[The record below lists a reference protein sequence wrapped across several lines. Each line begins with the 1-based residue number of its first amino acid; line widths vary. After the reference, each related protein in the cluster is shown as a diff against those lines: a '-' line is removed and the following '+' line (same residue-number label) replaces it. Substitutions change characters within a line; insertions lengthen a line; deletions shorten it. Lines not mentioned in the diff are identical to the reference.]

1 MDKQINREKRN
12 FDAKFDYRNKEI
24 PTICDHN
31 SIVLA
36 HQQNDKKLIE
46 LKKLLLIMSIVAL
59 TLAIILILMRIQSID
74 NFSSNKSPEKLIDGN
89 HNFDTD
95 ESEVYKVLNM
105 RNNSVETNYNKVVE
119 ISEAVKTPTT
129 LAPTTT
135 EETVKPSTTTIQS
148 TTTKEI
154 DYILA
159 TVTVNRATVPDK
171 DYTIFSKVSDPFVDL
186 YIDGIKIGS
195 TNFIKDSNSP
205 QWNYHFVHQIK
216 LSVDSVI
223 SFEIFD
229 KDLTKNEYI
238 GGLTVKISQLMADG
252 LNGKITHQNY
262 GSGSLWFTVSWTEVY
277 KSY

>member
-1 MDKQINREKRN
+1 
-12 FDAKFDYRNKEI
+12 
-24 PTICDHN
+24 
-31 SIVLA
+31 
-36 HQQNDKKLIE
+36 
-46 LKKLLLIMSIVAL
+46 
-59 TLAIILILMRIQSID
+59 MRIQSIN
-74 NFSSNKSPEKLIDGN
+74 NFGSNKSPEKLIDGN
-89 HNFDTD
+89 DNFDTD
-95 ESEVYKVLNM
+95 ESEVYKVLDM
-105 RNNSVETNYNKVVE
+105 RNNSLETNYNKVVE

-129 LAPTTT
+129 IAPTTT
-135 EETVKPSTTTIQS
+135 EETVKPSTTTTQSTQS

-159 TVTVNRATVPDK
+159 IVTVNRATVPDK
-171 DYTIFSKVSDPFVDL
+171 DPTPFNGVSDPFVDL
-186 YIDGIKIGS
+186 YLDGIKIGS
-195 TNFIKDSNSP
+195 TNFIKDNNNP

-223 SFEIFD
+223 HFEIFD

-277 KSY
+277 KTY

>member
-1 MDKQINREKRN
+1 MDKYSEASVLKAVNAMCGNRDEKL
-12 FDAKFDYRNKEI
+12 FLPTKSYR
-24 PTICDHN
+24 N

-36 HQQNDKKLIE
+36 QNPRNKRLFKIKVIVPIIVILALILTTIFIVKKQEIIGSPENLIHNNEDIDDTDLYRNVSKKLNEIQVEKTIE
-46 LKKLLLIMSIVAL
+46 TI
-59 TLAIILILMRIQSID
+59 
-74 NFSSNKSPEKLIDGN
+74 NFS
-89 HNFDTD
+89 T
-95 ESEVYKVLNM
+95 
-105 RNNSVETNYNKVVE
+105 T
-119 ISEAVKTPTT
+119 KTIG
-129 LAPTTT
+129 LTTT

-159 TVTVNRATVPDK
+159 TVTVNRATVPDI
-171 DYTIFSKVSDPFVDL
+171 DYSIFNKVSDPFVDL
-186 YIDGIKIGS
+186 LIDGIKIGS
-195 TNFIKDSNSP
+195 TNVIEDNNNP

-223 SFEIFD
+223 TFEIFD

-238 GGLTVKISQLMADG
+238 GGLTVKISQLVTDG